1 MKHKGQQDHTSQELQ
16 IAFPFTTIFKIT
28 LERLSDASFEL
39 IVHTCQP
46 YFPPDRLQSISGGA
60 KKRRTTNSHIAMCV
74 IVALRFFVR

>member
-16 IAFPFTTIFKIT
+16 IAFPLTTIFKIT

-46 YFPPDRLQSISGGA
+46 YFPRVRLQSI
-60 KKRRTTNSHIAMCV
+60 TTNSHIAMCV
-74 IVALRFFVR
+74 IVVLRFFYL